1 MLFGLYKQL
10 QELCVER
17 VSNGTDCEGG
27 QLVEDVLRYRLI
39 RLVTGDTWDARPEF
53 KLRVLKL
60 IFVFMVR
67 DNERLVE
74 EGRDVPSLKLGR
86 TLSLGRGRSPRDL
99 GPRRVSK
106 WADTLSEVGRMPGNK
121 LLPLVKLLL
130 VENVQIKGLLNEGQK
145 TAVDKAKEA
154 EKKQGEA
161 GPSLLND
168 LLGIPN
174 ESGVEGNSPAAPQS
188 HRSSSCTPS
197 TGEQLDDPFAVLA
210 EGRSESRVIGGMEP
224 NSYYALQREFNG
236 VSIGGAT
243 PGKTSNISG
252 LPVRAPSPTS
262 STSSFQN
269 GSGNIGLSLVSHL
282 LKKHF

>member
-1 MLFGLYKQL
+1 MLFGLYKEL

-17 VSNGTDCEGG
+17 ISNGTDPEGG
-27 QLVEDVLRYRLI
+27 QLVEDILRYRLI

-60 IFVFMVR
+60 IFVFMVK

-106 WADTLSEVGRMPGNK
+106 WADTLAEVGRMPGSK

-130 VENVQIKGLLNEGQK
+130 VENVQIKGLINEGRK
-145 TAVDKAKEA
+145 TAADKAKE
-154 EKKQGEA
+154 EKKQA
-161 GPSLLND
+161 DGPSLLND
-168 LLGIPN
+168 LLSIPA
-174 ESGVEGNSPAAPQS
+174 ESGTEDKDNASAAPLS

-197 TGEQLDDPFAVLA
+197 TGEQADDPFAILA
-210 EGRSESRVIGGMEP
+210 EGRSDSRLMGGMEP
-224 NSYYALQREFNG
+224 NTYYALQREFSG

-243 PGKTSNISG
+243 PGKAANNSG
-252 LPVRAPSPTS
+252 LPIRAPSPTS
-262 STSSFQN
+262 STSSFPN
-269 GSGNIGLSLVSHL
+269 GSGEILPLRHL
-282 LKKHF
+282 R